1 MNSFK
6 LQFAKNNGRELLSK
20 IDKGILYMLLGAL
33 ISALNG
39 AIAKILTEDLTALE
53 LVFFRNLIGVAI
65 ILYALRHTPPTLSGG
80 KLHLLITRGVFGFT
94 AMILFFYTITVIPL
108 GEAITLNKTSP
119 LFGTVLAFYLLKE
132 HLHKTTLLALL
143 IGFLGIIFI
152 TKPVGMSISY
162 EHFLGILG
170 GFFAAAAY
178 TTIKKIKDIYDARV
192 IVLSFVGIG
201 TALPAT
207 LFLVTPY
214 VDAPSSFTFLF
225 QEFRM
230 PSSINLWLLI
240 GFMAFISTLSQW
252 LLTKAYSASSISI
265 IGVISY
271 TNIPFAIGF
280 GWMLGDAFPDVYTFT
295 GIGLIILGGVLVGK
309 RSKIK

>member
-1 MNSFK
+1 
-6 LQFAKNNGRELLSK
+6 
-20 IDKGILYMLLGAL
+20 MLLGAL

-39 AIAKILTEDLTALE
+39 ALTKILSEDMSALE
-53 LVFFRNLIGVAI
+53 IVFFRNLIGVVI
-65 ILYALRHTPPTLSGG
+65 ILYALKHTAPKLTGG
-80 KLHLLITRGVFGFT
+80 KLHLLIIRGVFGFL

-132 HLHKTTLLALL
+132 HLDIKTVVALL
-143 IGFLGIIFI
+143 IGFLGIVLI
-152 TKPVGMSISY
+152 TKPFGFMISY

-178 TTIKKIKDIYDARV
+178 TTIKKIKDMYDARV

-201 TALPAT
+201 TVLPAM
-207 LFLVTPY
+207 LFSLAPY
-214 VDAPSSFTFLF
+214 VDAPDSLQFLF
-225 QEFRM
+225 QEFTM
-230 PSSINLWLLI
+230 PNSVYLWSMI
-240 GFMAFISTLSQW
+240 GFMALISTLSQW
-252 LLTKAYSASSISI
+252 LLTKAYSASKIAI

-280 GWMLGDAFPDVYTFT
+280 GWMLGDKFPDALTFT
-295 GIGLIILGGVLVGK
+295 GIALIVLGGILV
-309 RSKIK
+309 SKAKKQ